1 MKKFSQE
8 FSGYNKSEVNDFLNE
23 VIRETEKLL
32 KKLEN
37 QQAEI
42 NSLKKDIIRYQ
53 DLERSLNLALNNA
66 QQVGENIRRMANSE
80 SERII
85 DEAKR
90 NASRIVND
98 ALIRSERIELKREQ
112 AERNLRVFKNRLRSI
127 VEQQLSVVDEIEMLE
142 VEE

>member
-1 MKKFSQE
+1 MKKFSKE
-8 FSGYNKSEVNDFLNE
+8 LSGYNKAEVNDFLNE

-32 KKLEN
+32 RKLEN

-42 NSLKKDIIRYQ
+42 DSLKKDIIRYQ
-53 DLERSLNLALNNA
+53 DIERSLNLALNNA
-66 QQVGENIRRMANSE
+66 QNVGESIRRMANSE

-85 DEAKR
+85 QDAKM

-98 ALIRSERIELKREQ
+98 ALVRSEKIELKREQ

>member
-1 MKKFSQE
+1 MKKFSKE
-8 FSGYNKSEVNDFLNE
+8 FNGYNKSEVNDFLNE

-32 KKLEN
+32 HKLEN

-42 NSLKKDIIRYQ
+42 NSLRNDIIHYQ

-85 DEAKR
+85 EDAKR
-90 NASRIVND
+90 NATRIVND

-127 VEQQLSVVDEIEMLE
+127 VEQQLSVVEEIEMLE

>member
-1 MKKFSQE
+1 MKKFSKE

>member
-1 MKKFSQE
+1 MKKFSKE

-66 QQVGENIRRMANSE
+66 QH
-80 SERII
+80 
-85 DEAKR
+85 
-90 NASRIVND
+90 
-98 ALIRSERIELKREQ
+98 
-112 AERNLRVFKNRLRSI
+112 
-127 VEQQLSVVDEIEMLE
+127 
-142 VEE
+142 

>member
-1 MKKFSQE
+1 M
-8 FSGYNKSEVNDFLNE
+8 NE

-32 KKLEN
+32 RKLEN
-37 QQAEI
+37 QQSEI
-42 NSLKKDIIRYQ
+42 DSLKKDIIRYQ
-53 DLERSLNLALNNA
+53 DIERSLNLALNNA

>member
-1 MKKFSQE
+1 MKKFSKE
-8 FSGYNKSEVNDFLNE
+8 LSGYNKAEVNDFLNE

-32 KKLEN
+32 RKLES

-42 NSLKKDIIRYQ
+42 DSLKKDIIRYQ
-53 DLERSLNLALNNA
+53 DIERSLNLALNNA
-66 QQVGENIRRMANSE
+66 QNVGESIRRMAHSE

-85 DEAKR
+85 EDAKM

-98 ALIRSERIELKREQ
+98 ALVRSEKIELKREQ

-127 VEQQLSVVDEIEMLE
+127 VEQQLSVVEDIEMLE

>member
-1 MKKFSQE
+1 M
-8 FSGYNKSEVNDFLNE
+8 
-23 VIRETEKLL
+23 
-32 KKLEN
+32 
-37 QQAEI
+37 
-42 NSLKKDIIRYQ
+42 
-53 DLERSLNLALNNA
+53 NNA

>member
-1 MKKFSQE
+1 
-8 FSGYNKSEVNDFLNE
+8 
-23 VIRETEKLL
+23 
-32 KKLEN
+32 
-37 QQAEI
+37 
-42 NSLKKDIIRYQ
+42 
-53 DLERSLNLALNNA
+53 
-66 QQVGENIRRMANSE
+66 MANSE

>member
-1 MKKFSQE
+1 MKKFSKE
-8 FSGYNKSEVNDFLNE
+8 LSGYNKAEVNDFLNE

-32 KKLEN
+32 RKLEN

-42 NSLKKDIIRYQ
+42 DSLKKDIIRYQ
-53 DLERSLNLALNNA
+53 DIERSLNLALNNA
-66 QQVGENIRRMANSE
+66 QNVGESIRRMANSE

-85 DEAKR
+85 QDAKM

-98 ALIRSERIELKREQ
+98 ALVRSEKIELKREQ

-127 VEQQLSVVDEIEMLE
+127 VEQQLSVVEDIEMLE